1 MFHERVL
8 DEILQDRL
16 PPRQGRRNARA
27 VKRKV
32 SKWPTRL
39 RQSCATTCQGLR
51 YTIKVMK

>member
-51 YTIKVMK
+51 YTIKVIK